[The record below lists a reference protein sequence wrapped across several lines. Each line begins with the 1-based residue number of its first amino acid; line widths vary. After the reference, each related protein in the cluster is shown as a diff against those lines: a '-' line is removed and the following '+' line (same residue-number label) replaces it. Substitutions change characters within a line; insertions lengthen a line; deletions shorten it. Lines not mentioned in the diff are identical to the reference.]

1 MMCLLVKVSLRDE
14 GVHPGV
20 ILLSMRADGRD
31 ACFVWRT
38 GNTLSGGKYVG
49 FGSSGSPASSEP
61 NHPSFAMSSH
71 NAPSLQE
78 FQSDPISALSKGW
91 GLFSS
96 AVVAAGSTINE
107 SVIQPGMKQAG
118 QTVGEI
124 NERGFGHL
132 VDGGG
137 VSTGSGGGGAGAGS
151 TATSRLADQA
161 KMTTGW
167 LTSVAGEGWAKANQ
181 LAKERAGVDLD
192 FTDRLG
198 HLKGDGPSRYQGYG
212 QVGGAAGTSSSAGG
226 DDGWG
231 EWDGGND
238 NHATSGGFRDDGEED
253 VYGQSKSSAGVVGTN
268 KQGSKPEQDE
278 KWDDDW
284 KAF

>member
-1 MMCLLVKVSLRDE
+1 VGGVFIEVGSL
-14 GVHPGV
+14 G
-20 ILLSMRADGRD
+20 DGRTNELMTR
-31 ACFVWRT
+31 CCS
-38 GNTLSGGKYVG
+38 SGGKYVG
-49 FGSSGSPASSEP
+49 FGSSGPVSSEP

-137 VSTGSGGGGAGAGS
+137 VSTGGGGAGAGGAGL
-151 TATSRLADQA
+151 TASRLADQA

-212 QVGGAAGTSSSAGG
+212 QVGGTNNSE

-231 EWDGGND
+231 EWDGGNS
-238 NHATSGGFRDDGEED
+238 HPATSGGFKDDDED
-253 VYGQSKSSAGVVGTN
+253 VYGQSKNSAAAGVVGTN